1 VRSAQVRRAIAR
13 DLHDSVA
20 QTLTTMLIELE
31 NYKTEHDGNQAV
43 LRQLG
48 DLQDSTRDVLNNLRH
63 ILYDLRGET
72 GIDEHFAEAVRAL
85 LKTFHERT
93 QVDVILS
100 VAPSWPDRL
109 RKSAALNLYRI
120 IEEALSNVRLHSGA
134 RLVEVAL
141 GPAVDSH
148 IAIEVRDNGRG
159 AAIEEH
165 RRPGLGLVGMQ
176 ERAVILGGR
185 LEVVS
190 VAGHGTTIR
199 AILNK
204 EDLI

>member
-1 VRSAQVRRAIAR
+1 
-13 DLHDSVA
+13 
-20 QTLTTMLIELE
+20 
-31 NYKTEHDGNQAV
+31 
-43 LRQLG
+43 
-48 DLQDSTRDVLNNLRH
+48 
-63 ILYDLRGET
+63 
-72 GIDEHFAEAVRAL
+72 
-85 LKTFHERT
+85 
-93 QVDVILS
+93 
-100 VAPSWPDRL
+100 
-109 RKSAALNLYRI
+109 
-120 IEEALSNVRLHSGA
+120 
-134 RLVEVAL
+134 L

-165 RRPGLGLVGMQ
+165 RRPGLGLLGMQ